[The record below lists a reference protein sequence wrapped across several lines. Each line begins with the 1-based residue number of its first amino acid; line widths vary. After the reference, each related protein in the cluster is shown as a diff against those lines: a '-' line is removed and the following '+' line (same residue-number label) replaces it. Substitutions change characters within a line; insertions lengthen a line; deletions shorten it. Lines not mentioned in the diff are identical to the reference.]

1 MPWPRASTASQVGV
15 DLSPRTVE
23 GTGRRRVRHLG
34 LHRPVQPPPSSWRD
48 HQRQKS
54 WTPSTTVRINPPKR
68 RSSDSQSSL
77 GTHGGSRCAAGLAR
91 FPAASAFVFP
101 ASSRTTVALR
111 GGQRSPAYH
120 CAAKYR
126 RPDRHRPAGP
136 CGPRCGSCHRVEGW
150 LQVFT
155 ADDPVD
161 CRRYVSNH
169 GACADDD
176 FPSRDNDNGWP
187 CARSAVLRTEL
198 DTACAPHEP
207 HNRMRWRRHHGYQHQ
222 LEGVEGSHRRAGY
235 RHHERR
241 FGSARRR
248 SWWFSMMSM
257 ASFRTFR

>member
-15 DLSPRTVE
+15 DLSPRTRGRDWTTSSSSPWVTS
-23 GTGRRRVRHLG
+23 TG
-34 LHRPVQPPPSSWRD
+34 
-48 HQRQKS
+48 
-54 WTPSTTVRINPPKR
+54 STATVFMARSPTTKEFEAIYSVRINPPKR
-68 RSSDSQSSL
+68 QSSSSQSSL

-91 FPAASAFVFP
+91 FPAASAFVVP

-161 CRRYVSNH
+161 CRRYVSNQ

-187 CARSAVLRTEL
+187 CARSAVLRTGL
-198 DTACAPHEP
+198 DTACTPHES

-222 LEGVEGSHRRAGY
+222 LEGVDDSHRRAGY

-241 FGSARRR
+241 FG
-248 SWWFSMMSM
+248 
-257 ASFRTFR
+257 